1 MPKNLRTY
9 LDQVAA
15 HWPDQLQSVSEPVD
29 PKFGVTGLLAAL
41 EQRKEFPA
49 VLFTNVKGSKIPN
62 LINLLATDDRIA
74 LAMGSSTTR
83 DAIHDQAA
91 REAAPIEP
99 HETTDAP
106 VKEVILTGDQ
116 VDLGVLPITTHN
128 ELDGGPFICS
138 GATFTRD
145 PDTGAINA
153 GIYRAQ
159 VHGPRQLGYFVDPAH
174 HGHYIR
180 AKNEEQGLPTPVA
193 IAIGHHPALLLG
205 AAAQHPGVGGEL
217 GLAGGLMG
225 ESLGLVK
232 AETQDLLVPAEA
244 EIIIEGYV
252 PPDVR
257 REEGPFGEFP
267 WYYTES
273 GQRPVIEVTA
283 ITMRRD
289 AIYQDVNAAHPE
301 HNRMGMIP
309 RAASILRRVRESV
322 PSVKDV
328 FMPLSGTSRLHCYIS
343 MTKRVDGEPKQAAY
357 AAMAADH
364 NLKFIV
370 VVDDDIDVFNET
382 EVLWAVATR
391 FNADRDMLMLPYSLG
406 AWLDPSAYDITRNAH
421 GPLNTKLV
429 LDATRPA
436 PPARFPA
443 RAQVPAAV
451 VDGFGDP
458 SGFLRPWKR
467 ESAAGS

>member
-1 MPKNLRTY
+1 MPQNLRTY
-9 LDQVAA
+9 LDEVAQR
-15 HWPDQLQSVSEPVD
+15 WPDQLKCVAESVD

-41 EQRKEFPA
+41 ERRDEYPA
-49 VLFTNVKGSKIPN
+49 VLFTNVQGSKIPN
-62 LINLLATDDRIA
+62 LINLLGTDDRIA
-74 LAMGSSTTR
+74 LAMGSADAR
-83 DAIHDQAA
+83 AAIHDQAD
-91 REAAPIEP
+91 REASPIEP

-106 VKEVILTGDQ
+106 VKDIVLTGDD
-116 VDLGVLPITTHN
+116 VDLGVLPVTTHN

-145 PDTGAINA
+145 PDSGVTNA

-159 VHGPRQLGYFVDPAH
+159 VFGPRKLGYFVDPAH

-180 AKNEEQGLPTPVA
+180 SKNEERGLPTPVA
-193 IAIGHHPALLLG
+193 IAIGHHPALLL
-205 AAAQHPGVGGEL
+205 AAASQHPGVGGEL
-217 GLAGGLMG
+217 GLAGSLMG

-244 EIIIEGYV
+244 EIVIEGYV
-252 PPDVR
+252 PPGVR
-257 REEGPFGEFP
+257 IDEGPFGEFP
-267 WYYTES
+267 WYYTNK
-273 GQRPVIEVTA
+273 GQRPVIEVTG

-322 PSVKDV
+322 PSVKEV

-343 MTKRVDGEPKQAAY
+343 LTKRVDGEPKQAAY

-370 VVDDDIDVFNET
+370 LVDDDIDVFNET

-391 FNADRDMLMLPYSLG
+391 FNADRDMIMLPYSLG
-406 AWLDPSAYDITRNAH
+406 AWLDPSAYDLSRNAH
-421 GPLNTKLV
+421 GAMNTKLI

-436 PPARFPA
+436 PPATFPA
-443 RAQVPAAV
+443 RAQVPSDVVRSYEDPQRFLQAWTGVPPAA
-451 VDGFGDP
+451 
-458 SGFLRPWKR
+458 R
-467 ESAAGS
+467 